1 MKTAIKTY
9 LDNRAAEDPQFAA
22 RYANPKKSIDECCKY
37 ITGEAYAK
45 AKNGT
50 AVLSDEVVYGMAVHY
65 YDEDN
70 IDIKRTPS
78 ACTSAP
84 QAKQLS
90 KADREKLQRQAEAEY
105 KDKVAAELKNKELAR
120 KAAQKEKAKAKRE
133 QEEAMFAG
141 SLFETDTYEKENL
154 Q

>member
-45 AKNGT
+45 AKNGV
-50 AVLSDEVVYGMAVHY
+50 AVLSDDAVFSLAVHY

-70 IDIKRTPS
+70 IDIKSTPS
-78 ACTSAP
+78 ARTSAP
-84 QAKQLS
+84 PQAKLS
-90 KADREKLQRQAEAEY
+90 KVDKEKLRKQAEAEY
-105 KDKVAAELKNKELAR
+105 KAKVAADLKKQEVAR
-120 KAAQKEKAKAKRE
+120 KQAQKEKAKAKRE

-141 SLFETDTYEKENL
+141 SLFD
-154 Q
+154 

>member
-1 MKTAIKTY
+1 MKTAIKNY
-9 LDNRAAEDPQFAA
+9 LENRAAEDPQFAE
-22 RYANPKKSIDECCKY
+22 RYANPKKSIEECCRY

-45 AKNGT
+45 AKNGV
-50 AVLSDEVVYGMAVHY
+50 AVLSDDAVFGLATHY

-78 ACTSAP
+78 ARAAGP
-84 QAKQLS
+84 QAKLS

-105 KDKVAAELKNKELAR
+105 KAKVTAELKNKELAR
-120 KAAQKEKAKAKRE
+120 KAAQKEKIKAKRE

-141 SLFETDTYEKENL
+141 SLFD
-154 Q
+154 

>member
-1 MKTAIKTY
+1 MRTAIKTY

-45 AKNGT
+45 AKNGV
-50 AVLSDEVVYGMAVHY
+50 AVLSDDAVFGLAVHY

-70 IDIKRTPS
+70 IDIKNTPS
-78 ACTSAP
+78 ARTSAP
-84 QAKQLS
+84 PQAKLS
-90 KADREKLQRQAEAEY
+90 KEDKEKLRKQAEAEY
-105 KDKVAAELKNKELAR
+105 KAKVAAELKAQESAR
-120 KAAQKEKAKAKRE
+120 KATQREKAKAKRE

-141 SLFETDTYEKENL
+141 SLFD
-154 Q
+154 

>member
-9 LDNRAAEDPQFAA
+9 LDNRAAEDPQFAE

-50 AVLSDEVVYGMAVHY
+50 AVLSDEVVYSMAVHY

-70 IDIKRTPS
+70 IDIKSTPS
-78 ACTSAP
+78 ARTSAP
-84 QAKQLS
+84 PQAKLS
-90 KADREKLQRQAEAEY
+90 KADKEKLRKQAEAEY
-105 KDKVAAELKNKELAR
+105 KAKVAADLKMQEVAR
-120 KAAQKEKAKAKRE
+120 KQAQKEKAKAKRE
-133 QEEAMFAG
+133 QEEALFAG
-141 SLFETDTYEKENL
+141 SLFD
-154 Q
+154 

>member
-22 RYANPKKSIDECCKY
+22 RYTNPKKSIDECCKY

-45 AKNGT
+45 AKNGV
-50 AVLSDEVVYGMAVHY
+50 AVLSDDAVFGLAVHY

-78 ACTSAP
+78 ARTSAP
-84 QAKQLS
+84 PEAKLS
-90 KADREKLQRQAEAEY
+90 KAYREKLQRQAEAEY
-105 KDKVAAELKNKELAR
+105 KAKVAAELKNKELAR

-141 SLFETDTYEKENL
+141 SLFDNDL
-154 Q
+154 